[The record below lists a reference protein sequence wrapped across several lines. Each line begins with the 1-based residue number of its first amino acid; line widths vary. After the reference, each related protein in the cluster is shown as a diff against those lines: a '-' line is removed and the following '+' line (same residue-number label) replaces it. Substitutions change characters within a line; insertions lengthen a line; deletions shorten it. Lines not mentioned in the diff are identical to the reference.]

1 LIFAPK
7 NFKNPARLFDPSVN
21 VLTVISSVNVT
32 NNPSVNVTNN
42 PSVNVPTD
50 HAFDVRALQDVH
62 KPSVIVAQFYNFLST
77 LCEIPTGASPSV
89 IVAQFHNFLSTFL

>member
-21 VLTVISSVNVT
+21 VLTVIS
-32 NNPSVNVTNN
+32 SVNVTNN